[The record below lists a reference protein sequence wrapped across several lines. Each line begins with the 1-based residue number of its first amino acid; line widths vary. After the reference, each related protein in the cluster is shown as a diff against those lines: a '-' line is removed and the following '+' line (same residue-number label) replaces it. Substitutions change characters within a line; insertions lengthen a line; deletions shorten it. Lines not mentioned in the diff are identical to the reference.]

1 MRTIGAGRTEI
12 VTLPDPKDPG
22 DRLRYRMDW
31 TGFLAPLGDTI
42 GTSAWDAGELTPSG
56 DGIEGGATATY
67 VWLEGGTTGR
77 AHKVSNTITTGAGRT
92 VVRSF
97 KLRVEER

>member
-1 MRTIGAGRTEI
+1 MKTIKAGRSDI

-22 DRLRYRMDW
+22 DRLLYRMDW
-31 TGFLAPLGDTI
+31 TYFLTPLGDAI
-42 GTSAWDAGELTPSG
+42 DTSTWDAGDLTVSG
-56 DGIEGGATATY
+56 DGIEGGAMATY
-67 VWLEGGTTGR
+67 LWLEGGTVGR
-77 AHKVSNTITTGAGRT
+77 SHTVSNTITTGAGRT